1 MSSEIRVRFA
11 PSPTGYLHIGGAR
24 TALFNWLFVRHHG
37 GKLVLRIE
45 DTDLKRNT
53 EEAAAA
59 IYQGLEWLGLN
70 WDEGPHVGGDLGPY
84 FQSQRAEIYE
94 RYLKKLQD
102 SGHIFEDQGALR
114 FRSPR
119 EHVVVNDLVCGKI
132 DFDLTNP
139 GTHPDMTIRR
149 PDGSWIFHFVN
160 VIDDIEMKIS
170 HVIRGEDHLS
180 NAPKHI
186 ELYRALG
193 ATPPHFAHIPLILNR
208 DGSKMSKR
216 DEGARVATYIEQ
228 GYAPEAV
235 RNYLC
240 LLGWSPKDNREK
252 IDIDEV
258 VKLFELEKINRRNA
272 AFDLDKCF
280 WLNGQYVAQMSLDR
294 FIELARPFLERAKI
308 DISND
313 KYLPEVLAIVKEKI
327 KLFKDVPEWT
337 SYFFT
342 ENYEFDSEAVQKV
355 FDKSEAVSRLKALHE
370 EFAKVDKWDFQ
381 TLESALKSLAQKL
394 GCKTG
399 DLVHPARVAVSGRSV
414 GPSLY
419 HMLEVMGKE
428 RVLKHFD
435 RMNAQL
441 GAVNVIQVES
451 GKLHGFK
458 PDGRGFAR
466 AILEVFSVDLRDLR
480 VMILGAG
487 GAARAIALQCAKE
500 NSERLVIAN
509 RSFEKARKLADQLR
523 DFFAGP
529 KVLGPVARLQAIPLE
544 EAAIRFQ
551 IGNVDLM
558 VNTTSNGLK
567 RGDPTT
573 NPTRMF

>member
-1 MSSEIRVRFA
+1 MNPEIRVRFA

-24 TALFNWLFVRHHG
+24 TALFNWLFARHHG
-37 GKLVLRIE
+37 GKFVLRIE
-45 DTDLKRNT
+45 DTDRTRNT

-59 IYQGLEWLGLN
+59 IYEGLQWLGLD
-70 WDEGPHVGGDLGPY
+70 WDEGPHVGGDFGPY
-84 FQSQRAEIYE
+84 LQSQRTDIYE
-94 RYLKKLQD
+94 RYLKQLQD
-102 SGHIFEDQGALR
+102 GGHIFEDAGALR

-119 EHVVVNDLVCGKI
+119 EHVVVDDLVCGKI

-160 VIDDIEMKIS
+160 VVDDIEMKIS

-180 NAPKHI
+180 NTPKHI
-186 ELYRALG
+186 EFYRALG
-193 ATPPHFAHIPLILNR
+193 ATTPHFAHIPLILNQ

-258 VKLFELEKINRRNA
+258 IRLFELEKINRRNA

-280 WLNGQYVAQMSLDR
+280 WLNGQYIAQMSLDR
-294 FIELARPFLERAKI
+294 FIELARPFLEKADIEVSDRDYLRA
-308 DISND
+308 
-313 KYLPEVLAIVKEKI
+313 VLAIVKEKI
-327 KLFKDVPEWT
+327 KLLSDVPEWT
-337 SYFFT
+337 RYFFT
-342 ENYEFDSEAVQKV
+342 EQYEFDRAAVQKV
-355 FDKSEAVSRLKALHE
+355 FDKPEAAERLLALRD
-370 EFAKVDKWDFQ
+370 EFAKIDNWNLETVES
-381 TLESALKSLAQKL
+381 TLKNLAQKL

-428 RVLKHFD
+428 SVLARFD
-435 RMNAQL
+435 RMIAQL
-441 GAVNVIQVES
+441 GAE
-451 GKLHGFK
+451 
-458 PDGRGFAR
+458 
-466 AILEVFSVDLRDLR
+466 
-480 VMILGAG
+480 
-487 GAARAIALQCAKE
+487 
-500 NSERLVIAN
+500 
-509 RSFEKARKLADQLR
+509 
-523 DFFAGP
+523 
-529 KVLGPVARLQAIPLE
+529 
-544 EAAIRFQ
+544 
-551 IGNVDLM
+551 
-558 VNTTSNGLK
+558 
-567 RGDPTT
+567 
-573 NPTRMF
+573 